1 MKKII
6 SVIAILTLLIL
17 NGCAATNRPDQ
28 DLTVVAIK
36 SAALMAGNHFGK
48 QYPEL
53 IAAPALRFSESFEA
67 GEVTADQINDGL
79 KTLAGLNVDPAI
91 IEEILLLA
99 EAMGIELQNGKV
111 LTLAGV
117 DERYINAAIT
127 GFFRGIALS
136 CPTCGG

>member
-1 MKKII
+1 MKRII

-53 IAAPALRFSESFEA
+53 IAPALRFSESFEA